1 MQTKPNQSTKRFG
14 VKILLIGVI
23 SLLLGIPLLIVEGII
38 NDREAAKD
46 KVTTDVTNS
55 YAGQQV
61 VGGPTLRAVVMTK
74 AATDSTDMKTRNW
87 DTQPTILNYTADVE
101 TDVLRRS
108 IYDVIIYKSTIQ
120 ITGTL
125 PIGENTSKAFQ
136 HLITLDITDFKGLS
150 ALPKVTFGEQ
160 TYRFNRVNDQL
171 QAQVTL
177 PQNTKVH
184 DEIPFAI
191 ELELKGTES
200 LMFSSFGKETSLTIN
215 SSYPHPSFQGAMLPI
230 TRDVR
235 DDGFSATWKVLQ
247 INMGSL
253 RDTMGVRFVDP
264 ANPYQ
269 QATRSAKYG
278 LLIVALVFV
287 AGLFVEYLTKKEIH
301 LIQYAVIGLSLI
313 LFYILLLSISEF
325 MVFGWAYLIAALM
338 IIAALICYFRGI
350 LKSRSAYILG
360 SFIAAVYVV
369 NYVLLQMETYA
380 LLAGSLV
387 LFVLLSVV
395 MYLTANMNTK
405 AEQPALANAET
416 EKPEA

>member
-1 MQTKPNQSTKRFG
+1 MQTKPNQPTKRFG

-23 SLLLGIPLLIVEGII
+23 SLLLGIPLLMVENII
-38 NDREAAKD
+38 RDRETAKD

-74 AATDSTDMKTRNW
+74 SATDSTEMKTRNW
-87 DTQPTILNYTADVE
+87 DTQPTILNYTANVE
-101 TDVLRRS
+101 TDVLHRS
-108 IYDVIIYKSTIQ
+108 IYDVIIYKSTIH

-125 PIGENTSKAFQ
+125 PIGENTSKAIQ
-136 HLITLDITDFKGLS
+136 HLITLDIKDFKGLS
-150 ALPKVTFGEQ
+150 ALPQVTFGEQ

-184 DEIPFAI
+184 DEIPFSI

-200 LMFSSFGKETSLTIN
+200 LMFRPLGKETTLAIN
-215 SSYPHPSFQGAMLPI
+215 SSYPHPSFQGDILPA
-230 TRDVR
+230 TREVK
-235 DDGFSATWKVLQ
+235 DDGFSATWKVLDM
-247 INMGSL
+247 NLNSSY
-253 RDTMGVRFVDP
+253 DTMGVRFVDP

-313 LFYILLLSISEF
+313 LFYSLLLAISELV
-325 MVFGWAYLIAALM
+325 VFGWAYLIAALM
-338 IIAALICYFRGI
+338 TIGALLLYFRAI
-350 LKSRSAYILG
+350 LKSRSAYVLG
-360 SFIAAVYVV
+360 GFIAVVYAV

-387 LFVLLSVV
+387 LFALLSVV

-405 AEQPALANAET
+405 AEQPAVAES
-416 EKPEA
+416 E